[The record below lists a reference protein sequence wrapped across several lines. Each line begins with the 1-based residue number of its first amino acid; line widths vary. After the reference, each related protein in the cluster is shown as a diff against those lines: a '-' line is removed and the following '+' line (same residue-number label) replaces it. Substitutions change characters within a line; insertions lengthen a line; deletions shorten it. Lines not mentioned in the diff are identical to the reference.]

1 MAQLNLN
8 TRMRGTGNE
17 AFMLWT
23 VDPSE
28 ADVVVVVTEGVAEVA
43 VDVMVAVEAVETNQQ
58 LLMALT
64 FQTPA
69 IHLQGRNGKH

>member
-1 MAQLNLN
+1 MCMAQRNLN
-8 TRMRGTGNE
+8 TRTRGTENE

-23 VDPSE
+23 ADPSVV
-28 ADVVVVVTEGVAEVA
+28 DVVMVITEGVAKEA
-43 VDVMVAVEAVETNQQ
+43 MDIMVAMETNRQ

-69 IHLQGRNGKH
+69 IHLQDRNGKR

>member
-1 MAQLNLN
+1 MQ
-8 TRMRGTGNE
+8 GTENE

-23 VDPSE
+23 VDPSM
-28 ADVVVVVTEGVAEVA
+28 ADVVMVITEGMAMVA
-43 VDVMVAVEAVETNQQ
+43 VDIMVAVETNQQ

-69 IHLQGRNGKH
+69 IHLQGRNEKR